1 MSDYTK
7 RLQKHLATYKAT
19 RLSIRE
25 SGEFNGRSYAH
36 ILPPSL
42 KWLNILE
49 PYRSEVRAFVENH
62 EVKLHKY
69 FHHLNSSQ
77 AFALNLFYPFFE
89 ADPAQSPAL
98 VQALGAKG
106 ALSRWVPEFIP
117 DERENTNV
125 DIAWQ
130 DKSGAWTYCEV
141 KLSEQEFGQAKPDKR
156 HLEKLAGIY
165 GPTLKRFCPTSLL
178 EPKEFFSKYQIMR
191 NVWLAARDPG
201 ANVVFLLP
209 QANEGLWEPLR
220 GVIDS
225 LDPSVAKRIIVKAME
240 EVLDSVTRD
249 RGASPRAVWYVE
261 MLREK
266 YCLP

>member
-7 RLQKHLATYKAT
+7 RLQKHLAAYKAS
-19 RLSIRE
+19 RLSVRE
-25 SGEFNGRSYAH
+25 SGEFNGRPYAH

-49 PYRSEVRAFVENH
+49 PYRAEVRAFVENRQ
-62 EVKLHKY
+62 VKLHKY

-77 AFALNLFYPFFE
+77 AFALNLFHPFFE
-89 ADPAQSPAL
+89 ADPTQAPVLIRAL
-98 VQALGAKG
+98 QANGTF
-106 ALSRWVPEFIP
+106 SQWVPELIP

-125 DIAWQ
+125 DVAWQ
-130 DKSGAWTYCEV
+130 DNSGAWTYCEV
-141 KLSEQEFGQAKPDKR
+141 KLSEQEFGQARPDKR

-165 GPTLKRFCPTSLL
+165 GPVLGRFCPAALL
-178 EPKEFFSKYQIMR
+178 EPREFFSKYQIMR

-201 ANVVFLLP
+201 AKVVFLLP
-209 QANEGLWEPLR
+209 QMNDGLWGPLR

-225 LDPSVAKRIIVKAME
+225 LDPGLAKRINVKAME
-240 EVLDSVTRD
+240 EVLDALTLG
-249 RGASPRAVWYVE
+249 RGISAKGAWYVE

>member
-7 RLQKHLATYKAT
+7 RLQKHLAAYKTT
-19 RLSIRE
+19 RLSVRE
-25 SGEFNGRSYAH
+25 SGEFNGRTYAH

-62 EVKLHKY
+62 QVKLHKY

-77 AFALNLFYPFFE
+77 AFALNLFLPFFE
-89 ADPAQSPAL
+89 ADPARAPVLIRAL
-98 VQALGAKG
+98 QANVTF
-106 ALSRWVPEFIP
+106 SHWVPEFIP

-141 KLSEQEFGQAKPDKR
+141 KLSEQEFGQARPDKR

-165 GPTLKRFCPTSLL
+165 GPVLSRFCPASLL

-191 NVWLAARDPG
+191 NVWLAARDPV

-209 QANEGLWEPLR
+209 QVNEGLWEPLR

-225 LDPSVAKRIIVKAME
+225 LDSSLAKRINVKAME
-240 EVLDSVTRD
+240 EVLDAVTRD
-249 RGASPRAVWYVE
+249 RGISAKAAWYME
-261 MLREK
+261 MLKEK
-266 YCLP
+266 YCLA